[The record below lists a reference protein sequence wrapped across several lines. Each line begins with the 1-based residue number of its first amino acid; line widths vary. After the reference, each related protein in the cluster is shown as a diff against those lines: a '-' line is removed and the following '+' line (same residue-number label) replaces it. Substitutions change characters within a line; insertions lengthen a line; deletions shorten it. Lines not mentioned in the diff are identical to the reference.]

1 MKNHRRSTLIC
12 VLAAGLAWSLPGAA
26 QEAWPNKPVRLVVPF
41 APGGSTDVVARM
53 MAQKLTELWG
63 QTVVVDNRAGVGG
76 NLGADIVA
84 KSPADGYTLLFASGS
99 ITINPQLYKRM
110 PFDTRKDL
118 VPITN
123 VASGPMLVVVPFA
136 PGGSTDVIAR
146 MMAQKLTELWGQTSV
161 VDNRA
166 GAGGNL
172 GADIVAKSPADGY
185 TLLFG
190 TGSITINPQLYKK
203 MPFDS
208 RKDLVPI
215 TNVKELIAAAKAK
228 PGTINFGSAG
238 VGSQVHLAGENFAN
252 AAGIDIVH
260 VPYKGEAPAYTDLIA
275 HQTQMM
281 VGNFAAASA
290 LLGKGR
296 LRALAVTG
304 KQRSPLMPELPTVA
318 ESGLPG
324 FENTG
329 WFGLLAPA
337 GTPPAILAKVHAD
350 SAKVL
355 AGTDTKARLYVQ
367 GMTPVGNTPSDFAK
381 AMDAESVYWATVVKN
396 RKLTAN

>member
-1 MKNHRRSTLIC
+1 MTTRRSTLTGL
-12 VLAAGLAWSLPGAA
+12 LAATVLTAWTLPAMA
-26 QEAWPNKPVRLVVPF
+26 QESWPNKSVRL
-41 APGGSTDVVARM
+41 
-53 MAQKLTELWG
+53 
-63 QTVVVDNRAGVGG
+63 
-76 NLGADIVA
+76 
-84 KSPADGYTLLFASGS
+84 
-99 ITINPQLYKRM
+99 
-110 PFDTRKDL
+110 
-118 VPITN
+118 
-123 VASGPMLVVVPFA
+123 VVPFA

-146 MMAQKLTELWGQTSV
+146 MMAQKLNEIWGQTV
-161 VDNRA
+161 IVDNRA

-203 MPFDS
+203 MPFDTK
-208 RKDLVPI
+208 KDLVPI
-215 TNVKELIAAAKAK
+215 TNVASGPMLVVVPDDSPLTSVKDLIAQAKAK
-228 PGTINFGSAG
+228 PGSVNFGSAG

-252 AAGIDIVH
+252 AAGVDIVH

-296 LRALAVTG
+296 LRALAVTS
-304 KQRSPLMPELPTVA
+304 KQRMPSMPDVPTVS

-337 GTPPAILAKVHAD
+337 GTPAPILAKIHAD
-350 SAKVL
+350 VVKALTS
-355 AGTDTKARLYVQ
+355 TEIKARLYVQ
-367 GMTPVGNTPSDFAK
+367 GMTPVGNSPAEFVK
-381 AMDAESVYWATVVKN
+381 AMDEESQHWATVVKN
-396 RKLTAN
+396 RKLSAN

>member
-1 MKNHRRSTLIC
+1 MTKINRRSTLTRLLGC
-12 VLAAGLAWSLPGAA
+12 GATALAAGWSLPAAA
-26 QEAWPNKPVRLVVPF
+26 QEPWPSKPIRLVVPF
-41 APGGSTDVVARM
+41 APGGSTDVIARM

-63 QTVVVDNRAGVGG
+63 QTVVVDNRAGAGG

-99 ITINPQLYKRM
+99 ITINPQLYKKM
-110 PFDTRKDL
+110 PFDTKKDL

-123 VASGPMLVVVPFA
+123 VANGPMLVVVP
-136 PGGSTDVIAR
+136 D
-146 MMAQKLTELWGQTSV
+146 
-161 VDNRA
+161 D
-166 GAGGNL
+166 
-172 GADIVAKSPADGY
+172 SPVK
-185 TLLFG
+185 
-190 TGSITINPQLYKK
+190 TI
-203 MPFDS
+203 
-208 RKDLVPI
+208 KDLI
-215 TNVKELIAAAKAK
+215 AMAKEK
-228 PGTINFGSAG
+228 PGTVNFGSAG

-304 KQRSPLMPELPTVA
+304 KQRSPLLPDVPTVA

-337 GTPPAILAKVHAD
+337 GTAPAVLEKIQRD
-350 SAKVL
+350 SVKVL
-355 AGTDTKARLYVQ
+355 ATTDAKARLYVQ
-367 GMTPVGNTPSDFAK
+367 GMTPVGNAPSAFAK
-381 AMDAESVYWATVVKN
+381 AMDEESQHWALVVKN

>member
-1 MKNHRRSTLIC
+1 MKTIIARRSTLSC
-12 VLAAGLAWSLPGAA
+12 LLAGAATVLAATWALPALA
-26 QEAWPNKPVRLVVPF
+26 QDAWPNKPVRL
-41 APGGSTDVVARM
+41 
-53 MAQKLTELWG
+53 
-63 QTVVVDNRAGVGG
+63 
-76 NLGADIVA
+76 
-84 KSPADGYTLLFASGS
+84 
-99 ITINPQLYKRM
+99 
-110 PFDTRKDL
+110 
-118 VPITN
+118 
-123 VASGPMLVVVPFA
+123 VVPFA

-146 MMAQKLTELWGQTSV
+146 MMAQKLTEVWGQTVV

-203 MPFDS
+203 MPFDTK
-208 RKDLVPI
+208 KDLVPV
-215 TNVKELIAAAKAK
+215 TNVASGPMLVVVPDDSPLTSVKDLIAQAKAK
-228 PGTINFGSAG
+228 PGSINFGSAG

-252 AAGIDIVH
+252 AAGVDIVH

-296 LRALAVTG
+296 LRALAVTS
-304 KQRSPLMPELPTVA
+304 KQRMPSMPEVPTVS

-337 GTPPAILAKVHAD
+337 GTPAPILARIHAD
-350 SAKVL
+350 VVKAL
-355 AGTDTKARLYVQ
+355 ASTEIKARLYVQ
-367 GMTPVGNTPSDFAK
+367 GMTPVGNSPAEFVK
-381 AMDAESVYWATVVKN
+381 AMDEESQHWATVVKN
-396 RKLTAN
+396 RKLSAN